1 MSQTNIG
8 DEIIMKG
15 DDDSITKRCIWFTLI
30 CGTIFALSANPV
42 FADSE
47 QVAEGEYEGVSTAN
61 EVSSESV
68 SAIEEDY
75 SFSDTQ
81 EQDENEEKDDIFV
94 ITMDELL
101 CSESYTESD
110 REKADSDA
118 SDAQDGDGSDQ
129 STDERP

>member
-47 QVAEGEYEGVSTAN
+47 QVAEGEYEGGSTAN

-75 SFSDTQ
+75 SFTDTQ
-81 EQDENEEKDDIFV
+81 E
-94 ITMDELL
+94 
-101 CSESYTESD
+101 
-110 REKADSDA
+110 
-118 SDAQDGDGSDQ
+118 
-129 STDERP
+129 